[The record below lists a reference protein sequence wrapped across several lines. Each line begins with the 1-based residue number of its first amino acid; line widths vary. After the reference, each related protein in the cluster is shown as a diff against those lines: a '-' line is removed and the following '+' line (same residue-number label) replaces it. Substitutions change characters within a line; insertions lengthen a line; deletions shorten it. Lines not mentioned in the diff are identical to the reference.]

1 MTPTDPQA
9 RIAVLERELQWAQ
22 LKIQVLEERL
32 RQQRIKMLG
41 PRSETLS
48 DLQLELLAE
57 EEPGVTREE
66 VEVESRRE
74 PIPQLS

>member
-1 MTPTDPQA
+1 MTATDPQA
-9 RIAVLERELQWAQ
+9 RIVVLERELQWAQ

-57 EEPGVTREE
+57 HAESHARQMQAIREE
-66 VEVESRRE
+66 YKKVKGKR
-74 PIPQLS
+74 